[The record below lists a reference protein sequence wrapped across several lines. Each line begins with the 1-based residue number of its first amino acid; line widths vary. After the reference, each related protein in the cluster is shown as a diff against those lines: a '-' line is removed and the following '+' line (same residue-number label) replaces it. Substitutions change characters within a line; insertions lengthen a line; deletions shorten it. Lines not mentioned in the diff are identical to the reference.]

1 MNLPRRRFLQ
11 LAAGTDIAGG
21 GLSGLVHRKGC
32 FTTKGSEGIDRFD
45 EGKPGHG
52 ASACRRAW
60 LEHDEGGEKMNPR
73 RTSSIVL
80 VSFLMTLLLP
90 PSAKTGELPAG
101 VKTLRVNGYDMA
113 YMESG
118 SGRPLVMV
126 HGAMSD
132 YRSWAAQMEPFGRT
146 NRAVAVSLRHY
157 FPERWDGKGGSFS
170 WQQHV
175 ADMTTFI
182 AGLNAGAVDLIGH
195 SRGGLVAFELVRAQP
210 SLVRSLVLAEPGLV
224 LDERGFGA
232 SLEGKTAARTA
243 ADERAARVKAV
254 LKRFDEGDIDGGLE
268 IFADAVGGPGS
279 WKNFAETQRQ
289 MFRDNAWT
297 IKGTE
302 QEQRRAVSCQE
313 LGALGMPVLLVGGER
328 SPARY
333 GEILSVIEPCLK
345 RRERVTIPNASH
357 GMYRMNPSAFNASVA
372 QFIASH

>member
-1 MNLPRRRFLQ
+1 MASHIGRRKFLASLGGAAVAWP
-11 LAAGTDIAGG
+11 LAARAQQSVRVRRVGVPA
-21 GLSGLVHRKGC
+21 SLV
-32 FTTKGSEGIDRFD
+32 S
-45 EGKPGHG
+45 
-52 ASACRRAW
+52 
-60 LEHDEGGEKMNPR
+60 
-73 RTSSIVL
+73 TSSIVL

-90 PSAKTGELPAG
+90 PSAKTGELPTG

-210 SLVRSLVLAEPGLV
+210 SLVRRLVLAEPGLV

-232 SLEGKTAARTA
+232 SLEGKSAARTA
-243 ADERAARVKAV
+243 ADERAVRVKAV

-279 WKNFAETQRQ
+279 WKNFAEAQRQ
-289 MFRDNAWT
+289 IYRDNAWT

-345 RRERVTIPNASH
+345 KRERVTIPNASH

>member
-1 MNLPRRRFLQ
+1 
-11 LAAGTDIAGG
+11 
-21 GLSGLVHRKGC
+21 
-32 FTTKGSEGIDRFD
+32 
-45 EGKPGHG
+45 
-52 ASACRRAW
+52 
-60 LEHDEGGEKMNPR
+60 MNPR

-279 WKNFAETQRQ
+279 WKNFAEAQRQ
-289 MFRDNAWT
+289 IYRDNAWT

-345 RRERVTIPNASH
+345 KRERVTIPNASH